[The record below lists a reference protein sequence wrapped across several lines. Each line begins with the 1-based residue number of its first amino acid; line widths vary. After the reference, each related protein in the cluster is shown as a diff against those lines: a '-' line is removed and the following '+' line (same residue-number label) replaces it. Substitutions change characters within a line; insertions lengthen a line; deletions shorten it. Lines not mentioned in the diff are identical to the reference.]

1 MHRLVMVFG
10 LLSAVA
16 AAIAAPEARVLP
28 PGKKLIEWGW
38 DEPGPAF
45 MREHCQEM
53 DRLGFDGVIF
63 HADAVRDGKPVNFAW
78 VCWSKARFAW
88 SDLAGSLADLQACR
102 FVRMTDNFV
111 RFNVCPGDVDWF
123 DDAGM
128 ATVCSNAK
136 LAARLAREGRCKG
149 FMFDVEMY
157 NKALFNYAEQNKLHP
172 GSFAEYEAKVRQRG
186 REFMQA
192 VNSEYPDITMMLT
205 YAYTIT
211 GTVASRPKAPYGL
224 LKSFL
229 DGMFEAAAP
238 KTTIVDGYEGAYG
251 FRKHS
256 QFEQARQVVR
266 EKMAQVTGVPEAYA
280 RHIQVAF
287 GIWMDMNFRRYGWHT
302 NAAEFDANYFTPD
315 EFAYS
320 VFSGLDVTDQYVWIY
335 TEKSLW
341 WTHTRVPYGYRKAL
355 REARRPHT
363 VDDSTVG
370 LRQIKGDPGPPGGGP
385 SAASQPGYDDES
397 TFGDLNAE
405 CSFVADLPR
414 EWRFRLD
421 KANAGL
427 KEQWLLPA
435 TDVKDWQTLQI
446 GKFWDEQRIQYV
458 GFAWYRLDWDTPQF
472 SVPPGKDAW
481 LWFGAVD
488 EAAWVYVNGVKA
500 GEHDIGGDQGWDKR
514 FPIKVTGLLKPGAR
528 NTIVVRVGN
537 EALAGGIWKSVKLAV
552 GK

>member
-1 MHRLVMVFG
+1 MRGLMALSG
-10 LLSAVA
+10 LLVVAATAVA
-16 AAIAAPEARVLP
+16 GPVATGLP

-38 DEPGPAF
+38 DEPSPAF

-53 DRLGFDGVIF
+53 DRVGFDGVIF
-63 HADAVRDGKPVNFAW
+63 HADAVRDGKPLNFAW
-78 VCWSKARFAW
+78 QCWGRTPFEW
-88 SDLAGSLADLQACR
+88 SDLLGSLADLQACR
-102 FVRMTDNFV
+102 FVRMTDNFL

-128 ATVCSNAK
+128 GVVCSNAK
-136 LAARLAREGRCKG
+136 LAARLARQGGCKG

-157 NKALFNYAEQNKLHP
+157 GKPLFSYAEQSKLRP
-172 GSFAEYEAKVRQRG
+172 ASFEEYEAKVRQRG

-211 GTVASRPKAPYGL
+211 GTVAGRPKAQYGL

-238 KTTIVDGYEGAYG
+238 RTTIVDGYEGAYP
-251 FRKHS
+251 FRKHN
-256 QFEQARQVVR
+256 QFEHARQVVLQ
-266 EKMAQVTGVPEAYA
+266 KMAAVTGVPDAYR
-280 RHIQVAF
+280 RHIRVAF

-302 NAAEFDANYFTPD
+302 NAADFEANYFTPD

-320 VFSGLDVTDQYVWIY
+320 VFSGLDVTDEYVWIY
-335 TEKSLW
+335 TEKPLW

-355 REARRPHT
+355 RDARRPH
-363 VDDSTVG
+363 VIDDSTVG
-370 LRQIKGDPGPPGGGP
+370 LRPIKGDPGPPGGGP
-385 SAASQPGYDDES
+385 AAATQPGYDDES
-397 TFGDLNAE
+397 TFGDLQAKY
-405 CSFVADLPR
+405 SFVADLPKT
-414 EWRFRLD
+414 WRFRLD
-421 KANAGL
+421 KQNVGL
-427 KEQWLLPA
+427 KEQWFLPA
-435 TDVKDWQTLQI
+435 TEVKDWQTLQI
-446 GKFWDEQRIQYV
+446 GRFWDEQQVQHV
-458 GFAWYRLDWDTPQF
+458 GFAWYRLDWDTPAF
-472 SVPPGKDAW
+472 TVPAGQDVW

-488 EAAWVYVNGVKA
+488 EQAWVYVNGQQA
-500 GEHDIGGDQGWDKR
+500 GEHVEDPDQGWDKR
-514 FPIKVTGLLKPGAR
+514 FPIRVTELLKPGAP